1 MMAGRHLAATLLA
14 TSLLFPGLPAFAD
27 ETVVKRWYAALV
39 TVDEDA
45 LSNLLAEDA
54 EMKLLD
60 VGVVQSKSE
69 FLASLDEWREAAK
82 GLVVRR
88 RVEGTEDGVTTV
100 LACYDFPANDVLMRE
115 TFAISGTR
123 IVENIQTR
131 LAESCEAY

>member
-14 TSLLFPGLPAFAD
+14 TCLLFPGYSALAD
-27 ETVVKRWYAALV
+27 ETVVERWYAALV

-60 VGVVQSKSE
+60 LGVMQSKLE

-82 GLVVRR
+82 GLVVRH
-88 RVEGTEDGVTTV
+88 RVQGTEDGVTTV

-115 TFAISGTR
+115 TFALSAGR
-123 IVENIQTR
+123 IEENVQTR